1 MRDGPSR
8 PNGYR
13 IEGDSETVRQQ
24 LDLIRRNVQDQ
35 IVQRASDAADN
46 EAEPPNSSTESA
58 CEGAVEQPIPPDTAS
73 VLPEPTEAE
82 NVEKI
87 IMWREQRTR
96 VQKQHAYLPTAKRLI
111 GRFPEDGGI
120 TQYDYDQLK
129 LECERSFARYVR
141 LRASVEHLDP
151 KNKERWAVAY
161 AT

>member
-1 MRDGPSR
+1 M
-8 PNGYR
+8 
-13 IEGDSETVRQQ
+13 
-24 LDLIRRNVQDQ
+24 
-35 IVQRASDAADN
+35 
-46 EAEPPNSSTESA
+46 
-58 CEGAVEQPIPPDTAS
+58 
-73 VLPEPTEAE
+73 
-82 NVEKI
+82 
-87 IMWREQRTR
+87 QRTR

-129 LECERSFARYVR
+129 LEYERSFAQYVR